1 MNYWNFIPW
10 GISLISLVF
19 VALTYKHNG
28 DKDNRKEVQE
38 EDLKFDGIKESLL
51 KANLK
56 LDQLC
61 TTTTETRTDIKT
73 LNRDIVEMDRR
84 VTIIERDLKT
94 AFNQID
100 EMKKGQVKSV

>member
-1 MNYWNFIPW
+1 MNYWNIIPW

-19 VALTYKHNG
+19 VALNYKHNG
-28 DKDNRKEVQE
+28 DKDNKKEVQE